1 MCVIKN
7 RIQMAAGKRNLARAF
22 NIANRAQPALTD
34 VCIEFTCRKA
44 SLNSPNMS
52 NCFFIIFGLVE
63 MSFD

>member
-34 VCIEFTCRKA
+34 VCIEFTCRKEVLTVQTCQTV
-44 SLNSPNMS
+44 SL
-52 NCFFIIFGLVE
+52 
-63 MSFD
+63 